1 MRPSFRRPG
10 RRTAAAL
17 AWAAVLAA
25 GGGAALVAWGGPE
38 AEQDGAAAT
47 GASEEIRRT
56 DLSEHA
62 TLDGRLG
69 YRGSGEVLAGGEGVL
84 TRLPKK
90 GEVIEPGGV
99 LYEVDDRPVVLLR
112 GDAPAYRPLKP
123 GVEGEDVRR
132 FEQALAELGYT
143 GFTPDEEYTGL
154 TAEAVKRWQRD
165 TGARATGEVD
175 PAGVWFAPG
184 ELRVSGHGAKKGQRL
199 AGSEPVLE
207 TTTTEQVVRTEVEVA
222 DRDLVG
228 KGDEV
233 EVVLPSGERV
243 PGRIASVGTV
253 AEQHDDG
260 QGGESDPVLP
270 VTVEPDDSATAVF
283 FDQAPVEV
291 EVRTD
296 TREDVLAVPVG
307 ALISLPG
314 GGYGVSVL
322 GPGGRATDVRVET
335 GLFADGLVEIE
346 GDVEEGQEVVVPT

>member
-1 MRPSFRRPG
+1 MRRIRRPG
-10 RRTAAAL
+10 RRAAAAL
-17 AWAAVLAA
+17 ACAAVLAA

-38 AEQDGAAAT
+38 EERDGAAGT
-47 GASEEIRRT
+47 GASEEVRRT
-56 DLSEHA
+56 DLSEHTA
-62 TLDGRLG
+62 LDGELG

-90 GEVIEPGGV
+90 GAVVGPGEV

-112 GDAPAYRPLKP
+112 GDAPAYRPLEP
-123 GVEGEDVRR
+123 GAEGEDVHR
-132 FEQALAELGYT
+132 FERALAELGYT
-143 GFTPDEEYTGL
+143 GFTPDEEYTAL

-165 TGARATGEVD
+165 TGARPTGEVD

-184 ELRVSGHGAKKGQRL
+184 ELRVSGHPGKKGQRL

-207 TTTTEQVVRTEVEVA
+207 TTTTEQVVRTEVEAA
-222 DRDLVG
+222 DRGLVEED
-228 KGDEV
+228 DEV

-243 PGRIASVGTV
+243 AGRITSVGTV
-253 AEQHDDG
+253 AEERDDG
-260 QGGESDPVLP
+260 QGGKSDPVLS
-270 VTVEPDDSATAVF
+270 VSVEPEESATAAF
-283 FDQAPVEV
+283 FDRAPVEV

-322 GPGGRATDVRVET
+322 GSGGRVADVEVET

-346 GDVEEGQEVVVPT
+346 GDVEEGQRVVVPT

>member
-1 MRPSFRRPG
+1 
-10 RRTAAAL
+10 
-17 AWAAVLAA
+17 
-25 GGGAALVAWGGPE
+25 
-38 AEQDGAAAT
+38 
-47 GASEEIRRT
+47 
-56 DLSEHA
+56 
-62 TLDGRLG
+62 
-69 YRGSGEVLAGGEGVL
+69 
-84 TRLPKK
+84 
-90 GEVIEPGGV
+90 
-99 LYEVDDRPVVLLR
+99 
-112 GDAPAYRPLKP
+112 
-123 GVEGEDVRR
+123 
-132 FEQALAELGYT
+132 GYT

-270 VTVEPDDSATAVF
+270 VTVEPDDSATALF

-322 GPGGRATDVRVET
+322 GPGGRVTDVRVET